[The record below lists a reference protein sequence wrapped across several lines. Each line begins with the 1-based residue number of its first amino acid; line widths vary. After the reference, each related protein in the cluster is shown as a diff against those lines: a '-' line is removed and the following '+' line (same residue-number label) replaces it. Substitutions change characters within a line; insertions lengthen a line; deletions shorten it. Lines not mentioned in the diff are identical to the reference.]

1 MADPIAPA
9 ASPGPIT
16 PAAAIGL
23 PSLPRE
29 AQSSANFAPTTRASR
44 KPLPGAADPQK
55 VATPSAQVGQ
65 PDYLAPMS
73 LEEAAEAMREYI
85 NNLPSNLEFRKDEAS
100 GYIVFKVSNPVTG
113 EVIREYPP
121 KEILEMARR
130 LRATADGD
138 GAGVLID
145 QQS

>member
-16 PAAAIGL
+16 PAAALGL

-29 AQSSANFAPTTRASR
+29 AQPGANFAPTTRASR
-44 KPLPGAADPQK
+44 KPLPGSTEPQK
-55 VATPSAQVGQ
+55 AAATPVEETQ

-73 LEEAAEAMREYI
+73 LEEAAAAMREYI
-85 NNLPSNLEFRKDEAS
+85 DNLPSNLEFRKDESS
-100 GYIVFKVSNPVTG
+100 GYTVFKVSNPVTG

-130 LRATADGD
+130 LRASTDGD